1 MTTTS
6 QLVPK
11 LSLCQPKWQTP
22 IEGLDGYF
30 QYQRAKRS
38 CEFNPETMNVPFN
51 LCATFSNEFNL
62 CILLRGLFRKLSHK
76 YKFGKLLTSSPLSAR
91 DHFFAN
97 HWCICSHNQSSTETK
112 PHSLLQIVFCFK
124 CFRNVVHA
132 LVGFIE
138 FY

>member
-1 MTTTS
+1 MERECTVTATS

-22 IEGLDGYF
+22 IEGLGGYF

-38 CEFNPETMNVPFN
+38 CEFNPETMNVPLN
-51 LCATFSNEFNL
+51 LCATCLNEFNL
-62 CILLRGLFRKLSHK
+62 CTLLRGLFRKLSNK

-97 HWCICSHNQSSTETK
+97 HCCTCSHNQSSTELNET
-112 PHSLLQIVFCFK
+112 S
-124 CFRNVVHA
+124 
-132 LVGFIE
+132 FITSNS
-138 FY
+138 FLF

>member
-1 MTTTS
+1 MERECAVTTTS

-62 CILLRGLFRKLSHK
+62 CILLRGLFRK
-76 YKFGKLLTSSPLSAR
+76 
-91 DHFFAN
+91 
-97 HWCICSHNQSSTETK
+97 
-112 PHSLLQIVFCFK
+112 
-124 CFRNVVHA
+124 
-132 LVGFIE
+132 
-138 FY
+138 